1 MTSDEGPVTMEEQ
14 ATRLALIRN
23 LEALAANAW
32 PAAEVSCLG
41 GWRLRFT
48 EGVTRRAN
56 SVWPNQPLAGAALNE
71 TLAQVE
77 AFYAARK
84 EPPRYQLSPAAEP
97 ADLDARLAA
106 RGYRAVARSAVQAVA
121 LPTILQRTK
130 PLRLLPAFEVE
141 VSEAYDEAWFVA
153 YAAMEHAG
161 AADHRVRRAIL
172 QRIAAQT
179 AYASLRIDGSMA
191 AVGLGVLEGAW
202 LGVFCMATAS
212 AFRRRGAAAAIL
224 RTLAIWAQLYDAHH
238 AYLQVMDDNAPAR
251 SLYAGAGFQTLYH
264 YHYREK

>member
-1 MTSDEGPVTMEEQ
+1 MDEQ
-14 ATRLALIRN
+14 AARLALIRN
-23 LEALAANAW
+23 LETLATNAW
-32 PAAEVSCLG
+32 PAAEVSYLG

-48 EGVTRRAN
+48 DGVTRRAN
-56 SVWPNQPLAGAALNE
+56 SVWPNQPLAGADLDE
-71 TLAQVE
+71 TLAEVE
-77 AFYAARK
+77 AFYAARR
-84 EPPRYQLSPAAEP
+84 EPPRYQLSPASAP

-106 RGYRAVARSAVQAVA
+106 RGYRSVARTAVQAVA
-121 LPTILQRTK
+121 LPTIFQQTK
-130 PLRLLPAFEVE
+130 PLRLLPTFEVE
-141 VSEAYDEAWFVA
+141 LSEGYDEAWFVA
-153 YAAMEHAG
+153 YAAVEHADDAG
-161 AADHRVRRAIL
+161 LPIRRAIL

-202 LGVFCMATAS
+202 LGVFCMATAP

-251 SLYAGAGFQTLYH
+251 ALYAGAGFQTLYH